1 MNTGHFD
8 RVLRHIH
15 RMIGKPPANG
25 LTDRHLLEQFAHRH
39 DESAFATLVERH
51 AGLVYGVCWRVLRH
65 RQDAEDAFQASF
77 LVLARKAGSV
87 SWRDSIGSWLYQ
99 VAYRIAAE
107 IKTKT
112 ARRRIHERQAQ
123 EMLSQQTTDQDARQE
138 LAQVI
143 DEELH
148 RLSDRVSGA
157 ATLVLCG
164 R

>member
-77 LVLARKAGSV
+77 LVLARKAASV
-87 SWRDSIGSWLYQ
+87 SWRDSIGSWDKHK
-99 VAYRIAAE
+99 A
-107 IKTKT
+107 
-112 ARRRIHERQAQ
+112 
-123 EMLSQQTTDQDARQE
+123 
-138 LAQVI
+138 
-143 DEELH
+143 
-148 RLSDRVSGA
+148 
-157 ATLVLCG
+157 C
-164 R
+164 

>member
-1 MNTGHFD
+1 MSTGQFD
-8 RVLRHIH
+8 SVLRHIY
-15 RMIGKPPANG
+15 RMIGKPQATG
-25 LTDRHLLEQFAHRH
+25 QTDRHLLEQFAHRH

-51 AGLVYGVCWRVLRH
+51 ASLVYGVCWRVLRH

-107 IKTKT
+107 IKVKT
-112 ARRRIHERQAQ
+112 ARRRTHERQVQ
-123 EMLSQQTTDQDARQE
+123 EMQNEQTIDQDTRQE
-138 LAQVI
+138 LAQII

-148 RLSDRVSGA
+148 RLA
-157 ATLVLCG
+157 
-164 R
+164 